1 MNESAIVPAPAK
13 LWRPFAAF
21 ESWRPAMALPDALS
35 GLTLAAIAIPEQMA
49 TARLGGFPASLGLVA
64 LVASAVGFA
73 LLGANRRMSVGA
85 DSTITPIFAGALA
98 ALAGSGVSNAAP
110 LLAIMVGIALYAAA
124 YFRLGFIADLLSI
137 PVTTGFLAGV
147 SLHILVSQ
155 APVLMGVDNPSGSM
169 VDKIIALVQAAPHA
183 NPATLLIGLG
193 VFAAMLIGEKIS
205 PKIPGALLAIVAAS
219 ALSYGLG
226 LEAKGVEVLGALR
239 SDGFS
244 LALPHVSFDEIVQV
258 APIAAIVA
266 VVIMVQT
273 AATTRS
279 FVSDSRRGP
288 EVDSDFLGLAGA
300 NLLAGLAGAFPVNAS
315 PPRTAI
321 VVETGG
327 SSQFAGLFS
336 ALLALLLAT
345 AGAGLLA
352 HTPHAALAG
361 VLLFVAQRIFRV
373 WAMVDIFKRSKP
385 EFLLM
390 LGTVAAIVILPIERG
405 VGVGIALS
413 LLHGIWTATRG
424 PMARFLRIPGSTI
437 WWPVGLAP
445 NGEEAPGALVVA
457 LQAPLSFLNA
467 YDFQTQIR
475 ALAAAR
481 AGLKLIVLEA
491 HAISEIDYTGAKL
504 LAETVTRFRDEGV
517 DFAIARMESLRAQEC
532 FRREGLGA
540 LIPADHVFHS
550 VEEAVTALA
559 GGPI

>member
-1 MNESAIVPAPAK
+1 MAPSSK

-21 ESWRPAMALPDALS
+21 EGWRPAMALPDALA

-64 LVASAVGFA
+64 LVAAAVGFA
-73 LLGANRRMSVGA
+73 ALGANRRMSVGA

-110 LLAIMVGIALYAAA
+110 LLAIIVGIVLFAAA

-147 SLHILVSQ
+147 SLHIVVSQ
-155 APVLMGVDNPSGSM
+155 APVLMGVDNPAGSM
-169 VDKIIALVQAAPHA
+169 VDKMIALVQAAPHA
-183 NPATLLIGLG
+183 NPATLAIGFG
-193 VFAAMLIGEKIS
+193 VFAAMLVGEKIS

-226 LEAKGVEVLGALR
+226 LEARGVEVLGVLQ
-239 SDGFS
+239 SDRFS
-244 LALPHVSFDEIVQV
+244 FALPRFSFDEIAEV
-258 APIAAIVA
+258 APIAAIIA

-279 FVSDSRRGP
+279 FVSDPRRGP

-321 VVETGG
+321 VAETGG
-327 SSQFAGLFS
+327 HSQFAGLFS

-345 AGAGLLA
+345 VGAGLLA

-373 WAMVDIFKRSKP
+373 SAMVDIFKRSKP
-385 EFLLM
+385 EFLLL
-390 LGTVAAIVILPIERG
+390 LGTVAAIVVLPIERG

-424 PMARFLRIPGSTI
+424 PMARFLRLPGTTI
-437 WWPVGLAP
+437 WWPASVAP
-445 NGEEAPGALVVA
+445 DGEEAPGALVVA

-475 ALAAAR
+475 ALAAR
-481 AGLKLIVLEA
+481 RSGLKLIVLEA

-504 LAETVTRFRDEGV
+504 LAETVKRFRAEGV

-540 LIPADHVFHS
+540 WIPADHVFHS

-559 GGPI
+559 PKASSR

>member
-1 MNESAIVPAPAK
+1 MAPSSK

-21 ESWRPAMALPDALS
+21 EGWRPAMALPDALA

-64 LVASAVGFA
+64 LVAAAVGFA
-73 LLGANRRMSVGA
+73 ALGANRRMSVGA

-110 LLAIMVGIALYAAA
+110 LLAIIVGIVLFAAA

-147 SLHILVSQ
+147 SLHIVVSQ
-155 APVLMGVDNPSGSM
+155 APVLMGVDNPAGSM
-169 VDKIIALVQAAPHA
+169 VDKMIALVQAAPHA
-183 NPATLLIGLG
+183 NPATLAIGFG
-193 VFAAMLIGEKIS
+193 VFAAMLVGEKIS
-205 PKIPGALLAIVAAS
+205 PKIPGALLAIIAAS

-226 LEAKGVEVLGALR
+226 LEAKGVEVLGVLQ

-244 LALPHVSFDEIVQV
+244 FALPRFSFDEIAEV
-258 APIAAIVA
+258 APIAAIIA

-279 FVSDSRRGP
+279 FVSDPRRGP

-321 VVETGG
+321 VAETGG
-327 SSQFAGLFS
+327 HSQFAGLFS

-345 AGAGLLA
+345 VGAGLLA

-373 WAMVDIFKRSKP
+373 SAMVDIFKRSKP
-385 EFLLM
+385 EFLLL
-390 LGTVAAIVILPIERG
+390 LGTVAAIVVLPIERG

-424 PMARFLRIPGSTI
+424 PMARFLRLPGTTI
-437 WWPVGLAP
+437 WWPASVAP
-445 NGEEAPGALVVA
+445 DGEEAPGALVVA

-475 ALAAAR
+475 ALAAR
-481 AGLKLIVLEA
+481 RSGLKLIVLEA

-504 LAETVTRFRDEGV
+504 LAETVKRFRAEGV

-532 FRREGLGA
+532 FHREGLGA
-540 LIPADHVFHS
+540 WIPADHVFHS

-559 GGPI
+559 PKASSR